1 MTSGIARRRSAARE
15 ESTAGYQKRRQ
26 EIAGAAV
33 RVFNKRGF
41 AGASISAV
49 AAELGMDRATLYY
62 YISSK
67 EELFDE
73 ISRSVVEGNL
83 EIARRIHSSRL
94 EPRKKLRELIVA
106 LMTSYAESYPLGY
119 IFVRENL
126 SQVGEARAGWAK
138 HMRRLNREIEGH
150 VIAMI
155 EEGCAAGSFRPIGSA
170 RTVAFGILG
179 MLGWTHRWFHPSR
192 TPESAEQIAKTYADM
207 ILGGLE
213 AD

>member
-1 MTSGIARRRSAARE
+1 VTSGIARRRSVARE
-15 ESTAGYQKRRQ
+15 ENTAGYQKRRR
-26 EIAGAAV
+26 EIADAAV

-62 YISSK
+62 YVSSK

-83 EIARRIHSSRL
+83 EIVRRIHSSRL

-126 SQVGEARAGWAK
+126 SQVGESRAGWAK
-138 HMRRLNREIEGH
+138 HMRRINREIEGH

-155 EEGCAAGSFRPIGSA
+155 EQGCAEGSFRPIGSA

-213 AD
+213 AG